1 MNLVMMA
8 VLLYNTKQSACE
20 MRDRETMTMYDN
32 GTSCK
37 VEVMTPAATR
47 RSILP
52 FLQMGRML
60 RDDATK
66 KYKNQQSACRRE

>member
-1 MNLVMMA
+1 MMEF
-8 VLLYNTKQSACE
+8 LLYNTKQSACE
-20 MRDRETMTMYDN
+20 MRDRETMTMCNN

-37 VEVMTPAATR
+37 EEVMTLTATR
-47 RSILP
+47 ISTLP
-52 FLQMGRML
+52 LLQMGRML